1 MATNIQSSSKSK
13 KRNQTSKPGKQKLSI
28 RTARYLNGFS
38 VAVTFSTG
46 VTQLINFLPLLEKH
60 LKDQNLKYFSLER
73 FKQFIVRNGR
83 ICWGKDEDVAFPAES
98 IFKKMPSRAS
108 SPDILYVA

>member
-13 KRNQTSKPGKQKLSI
+13 KRNQLPKADKQKLSI
-28 RTARYLNGFS
+28 RAARYLNGFS

-46 VTQLINFLPLLEKH
+46 ITQLVNFLPLFEKH
-60 LKDQNLKYFSLER
+60 LKDRNLKYFSLER

-83 ICWGKDEDVAFPAES
+83 ICWGENEDVAFPAQT
-98 IFKKMPSRAS
+98 IFRKMPSRTANS
-108 SPDILYVA
+108 SEILYV